1 MNVSEIRPCDLCGE
15 GLCADGH
22 VTFNKVQFQHYG
34 VDRHAVMDR
43 VGLAHLFHGKAS
55 AQLIEV
61 FAPSRDVAVL
71 ITEPADLFICETCA
85 MGDGDRRALPVM
97 ALAEIAQ
104 AKLDER
110 KAAARKTMETSAN
123 DD

>member
-1 MNVSEIRPCDLCGE
+1 MNASEIRPCDLCGF
-15 GLCADGH
+15 GLCTDNH
-22 VTFNKVQFQHYG
+22 LTFHKLRFERYG
-34 VDRHAVMDR
+34 VSRHAVMDR
-43 VGLAHLFHGKAS
+43 IGLANLFHGKAS

-61 FAPSRDVAVL
+61 FAPSQDVAVL
-71 ITEPADLFICETCA
+71 ITEPTDLIICETCA
-85 MGDGDRRALPVM
+85 LGDGDRRALPVM